1 MSAMHLPPIEPDD
14 PTDSDAL
21 EALPTPDSDEP
32 STETL
37 EAAVLDEMIER
48 AELADALTITL
59 LKEYAYCPRTVYYE
73 TCTPGVRPTTYKM
86 EAGAALHTQEKRR
99 AARRTLAAYQVPEGV
114 RQFDVRLRSVALGLV
129 GMVDELVFMPD
140 EVIPVDY
147 KMSAWLGDNHILQIT
162 AYALLAEETFHLP
175 AKRGY
180 VYLLKGKR
188 YAMVEITA
196 ALRDE
201 VLAAIAEID
210 RIRRT
215 EYMPPPPQNTNKC
228 LVCEF
233 RRFCNDV

>member
-1 MSAMHLPPIEPDD
+1 MMHLPPIEPDD
-14 PTDSDAL
+14 PTDSDAF

-37 EAAVLDEMIER
+37 EGAALDEMIER

-59 LKEYAYCPRTVYYE
+59 LKQYTYCPRVVYYE

-86 EAGAALHTQEKRR
+86 EAGAALHTQEKYR
-99 AARRTLAAYQVPEGV
+99 AARRTLAAYQVPEGT
-114 RQFDVRLRSVALGLV
+114 RQFDVRLHSAALGLV

-147 KMSAWLGDNHILQIT
+147 KMSAWLSDNHIIQIA
-162 AYALLAEETFHLP
+162 AYGMLAEETFGLP

-188 YAMVEITA
+188 YAMVEITT
-196 ALRDE
+196 ALRSE
-201 VLAAIAEID
+201 VLAVITDID
-210 RIRRT
+210 RIHLT
-215 EYMPPPPQNTNKC
+215 EYMPPPPENTNKC
-228 LVCEF
+228 IACEF
-233 RRFCNDV
+233 KRFCNDV